1 MTTLTPA
8 SADDIC
14 AIIDDACASGGKLEI
29 GGGFTRADFGA
40 PGRQVE
46 RLSLRNLSGIID
58 YDPAE
63 LVLTAYAGTP
73 LAEIQEAVAVRGQ
86 GLSFEP
92 YGAPGAT
99 IGGVIGAGAAGSR
112 RVSAGGVRDHLLGF
126 KAISGRGDRFLGGA
140 KVVKNVTGYD
150 LPKLMCGA
158 WGRLAVMT
166 EVTLKV
172 LPRPPEQLTLAWHGL
187 GDDAALA
194 LLRANLRLPAD
205 VAAAAYWPLTSGRPS
220 LAVVRL
226 EGVGPSIAAR
236 AARLREAFE
245 AHGSPEDLSA
255 AAAETLWSGLVAGA
269 ALQGDV
275 PLWRILLPSGQ
286 TAGFVRRLAGF
297 GAVWIADWAGGLIWA
312 ALDGHEDALR
322 AAAQDVGG
330 HATLAS
336 APAAVRARIPAL
348 HPQPPAIEA
357 LSARIRRAFDPLGVF
372 EINRFLD
379 TPHAN

>member
-1 MTTLTPA
+1 MSTLTPA
-8 SADDIC
+8 SADEIC
-14 AIIDDACASGGKLEI
+14 AIISDACASGGKLEI
-29 GGGFTRADFGA
+29 GGGFTRADFGT

-63 LVLTAYAGTP
+63 LVLTAYAGTL
-73 LAEIQEAVAVRGQ
+73 LAEIQEAVANCGQ

-92 YGAPGAT
+92 HGAPGST

-112 RVSAGGVRDHLLGF
+112 RVSAGAVRDHLLGF
-126 KAISGRGDRFLGGA
+126 QAVSGRGDRFLGGA

-187 GDDAALA
+187 RDDAALA
-194 LLRANLRLPAD
+194 LLRAALRLPAD
-205 VAAAAYWPLTSGRPS
+205 VAAAAYWPEGSRPS
-220 LAVVRL
+220 LAAVRL

-236 AARLREAFE
+236 AARLREAFKE
-245 AHGSPEDLSA
+245 HGAPEDLDA
-255 AAAETLWSGLVAGA
+255 ANADTLWAGLIAGA
-269 ALQGDV
+269 SLQGDL
-275 PLWRILLPSGQ
+275 PLWRVLLPSGQ
-286 TAGFVRRLAGF
+286 TAGFVRELVPI
-297 GAVWIADWAGGLIWA
+297 GASWIADWAGGLVWA
-312 ALDGHEDALR
+312 ALDGHEDRLR
-322 AAAQDVGG
+322 MAAQAVGG

-336 APAAVRARIPAL
+336 APASVRARIPAL
-348 HPQPPAIEA
+348 HPQPPAIDA
-357 LSARIRRAFDPLGVF
+357 LAARIRRAFDPLGVF
-372 EINRFLD
+372 EIDRFLD